1 MSPDEVIDEVTSEQL
16 DVDELID
23 HFQNEVKDADRVENP
38 KRIDSECKGNILTD
52 CVRDGIKEVERAA
65 KGSDIEYSIIGGI
78 GTQLR
83 GLADCR
89 DILKIGDHFG
99 RRQTADIDILVNEYG
114 EGISIQREY
123 DATDKPNL
131 DIVYSH
137 IPGDE
142 EIIENSELID
152 YSKIDERF
160 DFEVSVSTNEDLIY
174 SKVWNPSLE
183 KKEGTRYDLGKYAEL
198 NGYVFDI
205 DETKLREVVRERSP
219 NLEASIDYLMR
230 AGLDI

>member
-1 MSPDEVIDEVTSEQL
+1 MSPDEVESEVTSEQL

-23 HFQNEVKDADRVENP
+23 HFENEVKDSNRVENP
-38 KRIDSECKGNILTD
+38 KKIESECKGNILTG
-52 CVRDGIKEVERAA
+52 CVREGLKEVERAA
-65 KGSDIEYSIIGGI
+65 KDSEIEYSIIGGI

-114 EGISIQREY
+114 EGIEVKREY
-123 DATDKPNL
+123 DAVGKPNL

-137 IPGDE
+137 IPGDG
-142 EIIENSELID
+142 EIIENSKLID
-152 YSKIDERF
+152 YSEIDERF
-160 DFEVSVSTNEDLIY
+160 NFEVSVPSNEDLIY

-183 KKEGTRYDLGKYAEL
+183 KKEGTRYDLEKYAEL

-205 DETKLREVVRERSP
+205 DEPRLRDIVRDRSP
-219 NLEASIDYLMR
+219 HLESSIDYLMR
-230 AGLDI
+230 AGIDI